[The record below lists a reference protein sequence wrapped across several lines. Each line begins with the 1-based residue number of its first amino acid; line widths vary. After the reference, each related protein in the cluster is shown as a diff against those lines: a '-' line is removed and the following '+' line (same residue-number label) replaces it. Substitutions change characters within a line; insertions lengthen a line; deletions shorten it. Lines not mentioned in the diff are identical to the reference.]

1 MQLKKRLFIN
11 FNNFLFEVLFIYL
24 NHIFNIK
31 ILLISCLIKIFSLY
45 SKIIFL
51 ILLHHILI
59 Y

>member
-45 SKIIFL
+45 SKILYFL
-51 ILLHHILI
+51 FYFII